1 MADTDAMGI
10 VYHGNYLAW
19 FEAARNELIRS
30 WGIPYTEFLAQ
41 GIGTVVTEAE
51 IKWRY
56 PARFEDL
63 VEVWTLVEEMQPVR
77 FSFRYQVLRQSDEKL
92 LCEGV
97 TRHAFVDASGRPVA
111 LSKAAPALWERL
123 NEKLK

>member
-30 WGIPYTEFLAQ
+30 WGLPYTEFQAQ

-63 VEVWTLVEEMQPVR
+63 VAVWTLVEDMQPVR
-77 FSFRYQVLRQSDEKL
+77 FSFRYQVLRHADEKL

-97 TRHAFVDASGRPVA
+97 TRHAFVDKTGRPVA
-111 LSKAAPALWERL
+111 LTKAAPDLWARL
-123 NEKLK
+123 SANLQ